1 MVLSPPYRC
10 RRKGETGQFKPGTRS
25 QHLHRPKSFRLP
37 TKALLAEVGWTSIEW
52 KIKTA
57 KVRLWERAK
66 TVAAG
71 RDTNHIARMRME
83 QVAEGETKG
92 IVAEVRDIMSE
103 MGREAEWSRMEG
115 LEEATEARKAE
126 IRRWGKEAD
135 VRAWERWKTTQKD
148 IYRLTKKTHGEERYL
163 RWGCRKGVVLKFR
176 TGNANLRAN
185 RYSGSEARCILCA
198 SREPENQ
205 EHVLF
210 RCRLYEAQR
219 AELHHDLELVW
230 GADKTNKW
238 KALGEL
244 QRAAYVLT
252 NDQHDRRS
260 ERAVDAAI
268 KKMLIQVEE
277 VRLRNGA
284 SGLSGYD
291 SDGEFDRV
299 SGSSSS
305 EHGRTNDPHGGVS
318 SSGTNEDPDL
328 QNTSGSEE

>member
-1 MVLSPPYRC
+1 
-10 RRKGETGQFKPGTRS
+10 
-25 QHLHRPKSFRLP
+25 
-37 TKALLAEVGWTSIEW
+37 
-52 KIKTA
+52 
-57 KVRLWERAK
+57 
-66 TVAAG
+66 
-71 RDTNHIARMRME
+71 
-83 QVAEGETKG
+83 
-92 IVAEVRDIMSE
+92 MSE

-163 RWGCRKGVVLKFR
+163 RWGCRKGVVLKMLFR

-210 RCRLYEAQR
+210 RCRFYEAQR

-230 GADKTNKW
+230 GTDKTNKW

-305 EHGRTNDPHGGVS
+305 EAGSMDEQMIRMGESAVQAETY
-318 SSGTNEDPDL
+318 EDTDL

>member
-1 MVLSPPYRC
+1 ML
-10 RRKGETGQFKPGTRS
+10 
-25 QHLHRPKSFRLP
+25 
-37 TKALLAEVGWTSIEW
+37 
-52 KIKTA
+52 
-57 KVRLWERAK
+57 
-66 TVAAG
+66 
-71 RDTNHIARMRME
+71 
-83 QVAEGETKG
+83 
-92 IVAEVRDIMSE
+92 
-103 MGREAEWSRMEG
+103 
-115 LEEATEARKAE
+115 
-126 IRRWGKEAD
+126 
-135 VRAWERWKTTQKD
+135 
-148 IYRLTKKTHGEERYL
+148 
-163 RWGCRKGVVLKFR
+163 FR

-230 GADKTNKW
+230 GTDKTNKW

-277 VRLRNGA
+277 VLYCIVKRQQALPELCRQRAYCEPGGGRDGPLALSPQARPEPTPSLRMPA
-284 SGLSGYD
+284 M
-291 SDGEFDRV
+291 
-299 SGSSSS
+299 
-305 EHGRTNDPHGGVS
+305 
-318 SSGTNEDPDL
+318 
-328 QNTSGSEE
+328 